1 MHGKLPKLIEI
12 NEWASRNPMR
22 FTPTVDGLF
31 RPEEEHGCSRKN
43 DVVPPMSCRHGEMR
57 DVRFKFRLAVSYFQR
72 QRLAGKTVGGGN
84 HRVAVERGGN
94 SERVPNTIRVIA
106 F

>member
-22 FTPTVDGLF
+22 FAPMVDGLF

-43 DVVPPMSCRHGEMR
+43 DVVPPMSCRHGEVS
-57 DVRFKFRLAVSYFQR
+57 DVRFNYRLTVFHFQR
-72 QRLAGKTVGGGN
+72 QRLAGKTVGGGKQPVPYDAGAN
-84 HRVAVERGGN
+84 PARSPEQN
-94 SERVPNTIRVIA
+94 S
-106 F
+106 